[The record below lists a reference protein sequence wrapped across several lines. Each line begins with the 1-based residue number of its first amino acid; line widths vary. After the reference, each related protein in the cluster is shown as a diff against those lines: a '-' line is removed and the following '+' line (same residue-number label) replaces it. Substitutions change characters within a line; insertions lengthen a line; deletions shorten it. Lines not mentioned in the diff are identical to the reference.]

1 MRVHALGTYLLHE
14 WLTGITGETLLPPE
28 PPPRGR
34 WIVCGY
40 GRFGKS
46 VVANLEREHITTTII
61 EAKPELTGCN
71 HCIVGSGTEAK
82 TLKEAGIESAVGIVA
97 GTDNDINNLSIVMT
111 AFELNPNIFLVIVKI
126 TAITQHFLNSLM
138 RTSPC
143 SPRILLRTNV
153 WPI

>member
-1 MRVHALGTYLLHE
+1 LPVVARADRDDIAANMASFGTDHIINPYTLFGDQLAMRVHALGTYLLHE

-61 EAKPELTGCN
+61 EARPELTGCKD
-71 HCIVGSGTEAK
+71 CIVGSGTEAK
-82 TLKEAGIESAVGIVA
+82 TLKEAGIDSAVGIVA
-97 GTDNDINNLSIVMT
+97 
-111 AFELNPNIFLVIVKI
+111 
-126 TAITQHFLNSLM
+126 
-138 RTSPC
+138 
-143 SPRILLRTNV
+143 
-153 WPI
+153 